1 MRERSI
7 ENRHAGHAEM
17 KRLFIASMVALL
29 IVGGYGVARPHA
41 NDAHHPKTS
50 KAKKAVKAKQ
60 TRKPAKKSGG
70 PTQDGLEGTR
80 DQSAASF
87 AFNPVHWRTQG
98 A

>member
-17 KRLFIASMVALL
+17 KRLFIAHGRLAYRRWVRRGSA
-29 IVGGYGVARPHA
+29 ARKRRPSSQ
-41 NDAHHPKTS
+41 NQQS
-50 KAKKAVKAKQ
+50 QEGSQGQ
-60 TRKPAKKSGG
+60 TDQEAGKKSGG